1 MKKTLVALAAL
12 AATGAFAQSSVTI
25 YGAVDA
31 SYNYASADLA
41 TGNQSKSFLGSSQ
54 LGSSKLGFKGVEDM
68 GGGLQAV
75 FKLEMGLNNDSG
87 AGKGINTNNQ
97 ATGATAAGALAF
109 NRYSY
114 VGLAGGFGEVHLGRE
129 YNYAFWYGQM
139 VADPFGTNGPAD
151 STQMA
156 LRLGTYEGKGLAGLN
171 AGNMVSYIT
180 PNMGG
185 ILAGGQIFMGGNT
198 SGSATVGSDDGNGYS
213 VFANYTQGPIMASIA
228 TSVTRYATGDYQLS
242 AGGASYDFGAAKV
255 SYSYTHESV
264 GSAVEQTNNSHQLGL
279 AVPMGAA
286 TLKASYIASTRNAG
300 NGDVGGDLIGLGVDY
315 HLSKRTI
322 AYVTYANVKNRDGGN
337 SYSTGGVGTMAADG
351 TSNNVAVGIYHMF

>member
-12 AATGAFAQSSVTI
+12 AVVGAASAQSSVTI

-41 TGNQSKSFLGSSQ
+41 TGNQSRSFLGSSQ

-156 LRLGTYEGKGLAGLN
+156 LRLGTYENKGLAGLN

-185 ILAGGQIFMGGNT
+185 ILAGAQYFMGENT
-198 SGSATVGSDDGNGYS
+198 SGAAISNDGNGYS

-228 TSVTRYATGDYQLS
+228 TSVTQYATGDYQLS

-286 TLKASYIASTRNAG
+286 TFKASYIASTRNAG
-300 NGDVGGDLIGLGVDY
+300 GADQGGTLAALGVDY
-315 HLSKRTI
+315 HLSKRTL
-322 AYVTYANVKNRDGGN
+322 AYVTYANVKNSDGGN
-337 SYSTGGVGTMAADG
+337 SYSTGGVGTLAADG
-351 TSNNVAVGIYHMF
+351 SSNNVAFGIYHMF